1 VNALRVASNRGHW
14 CSNHADMMM
23 TLFYLRLAENLAKVG
38 QTVTAEDIFKKHLTT
53 SYPALSTHLTDM
65 VA

>member
-1 VNALRVASNRGHW
+1 VTYLPPVSLNPI
-14 CSNHADMMM
+14 
-23 TLFYLRLAENLAKVG
+23 YLRLAENLAKVG